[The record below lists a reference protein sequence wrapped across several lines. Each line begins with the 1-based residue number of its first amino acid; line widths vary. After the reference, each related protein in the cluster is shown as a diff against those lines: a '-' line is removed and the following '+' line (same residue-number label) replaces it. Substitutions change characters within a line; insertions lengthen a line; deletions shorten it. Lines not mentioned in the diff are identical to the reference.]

1 MPVTI
6 GNLTSHVNV
15 LDSNSM
21 LSEPIMEQ
29 IIQRV
34 MMRLREEIYAE
45 EQSRQERE
53 IRDRATTREPF

>member
-6 GNLTSHVNV
+6 GNLTSNVNV
-15 LDSNSM
+15 VDGNSM
-21 LSEPIMEQ
+21 LSEPVMEQ

-34 MMRLREEIYAE
+34 MMRLREERYAE

>member
-6 GNLTSHVNV
+6 GNLTSNVNV
-15 LDSNSM
+15 ANGNSL
-21 LSEPIMEQ
+21 LSEAVMEQ

-34 MMRLREEIYAE
+34 MMRLRQERYAE
-45 EQSRQERE
+45 EQSRQEGE